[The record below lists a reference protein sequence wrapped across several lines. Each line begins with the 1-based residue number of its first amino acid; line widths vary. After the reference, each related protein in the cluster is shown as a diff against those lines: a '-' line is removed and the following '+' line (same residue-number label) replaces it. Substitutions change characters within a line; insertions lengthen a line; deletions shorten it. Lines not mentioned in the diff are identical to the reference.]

1 MSIGIIFSKGRMK
14 NRSPALLLM
23 YTSGYKEFLENVLQ
37 NLVDISLSGCDVRIL
52 TAFRDEQELLDLVK
66 KYKLPIYVDAERA
79 LDEIS
84 GSKDA
89 TFIYGTPCFN
99 QLMFQKVLFI
109 RRNLHAYKHL
119 IYSDLDVAWLRNP
132 VPHLNEVHKK
142 YAFAFQSEAQSVCRK
157 ILCFGFLSIR
167 STIVSRYYIGI
178 LARNL
183 KTSASSALYESDQ
196 EILNRLYQSSR
207 YFHRAV
213 YVLSESLFP
222 NGLGYKLL
230 AKDDEDT
237 QLTQRLQPYIFH
249 ANFVVGLPKK
259 RYLLQK
265 YGNWKI

>member
-1 MSIGIIFSKGRMK
+1 
-14 NRSPALLLM
+14 
-23 YTSGYKEFLENVLQ
+23 
-37 NLVDISLSGCDVRIL
+37 
-52 TAFRDEQELLDLVK
+52 
-66 KYKLPIYVDAERA
+66 VDAERA

-89 TFIYGTPCFN
+89 TYIYDTPCFN

-109 RRNLHAYKHL
+109 RRNLHAYRHV
-119 IYSDLDVAWLRNP
+119 IYTDLDVAWLRNP
-132 VPHLNEVHKK
+132 VAHLNEVHKK

-167 STIVSRYYIGI
+167 STIVSRHYIGI

-183 KTSASSALYESDQ
+183 KTSASLALYESDQ

-265 YGNWKI
+265 YGDWKF